1 MGYIYDLAIIKRKGA
16 KKMIRKLLKSIRE
29 YKASSIRTSVFAG
42 LEVLLEI
49 IIPFLMSDIIDKGIY
64 GGNMNTLVK
73 LGGTMGI
80 LVVLGLI
87 FGFAAGCES
96 ANASSGFA
104 RNLRKDMYYH
114 IQEFSFANIDKFSTA
129 SLVTRL
135 TTDVTNIQL
144 AYMMIIRIAV
154 RAPLM
159 MIFAL
164 IMSFMINWKL
174 AFIFLVMI
182 PVLGGGIVWIVYKS
196 HPIFELVFDQYD
208 SLNGVV
214 QENLSGI
221 RVVKSF
227 VREEHEKSKFQKVSS
242 KLFKTFCKAERYM
255 ALNAPLMQFVVYVCM
270 ILVFWFGA
278 RMIVLS
284 GATELTTGELTSLII
299 YAMQILTSLMM
310 LSMVLVMITI
320 AQSSA
325 ERIVE
330 VLDEKSSL
338 TNPARPVTTIKDG
351 EINFKNVDFGYSDDN
366 RALSISSIN
375 LNIPSGKTIGII
387 GSTGSGKTSLV
398 SLIPRLYDVTSGEVC
413 VGGVNV
419 KDYDIETLRNNVSV
433 VLQKNT
439 LFSGTIKENLRWG
452 NENATEEEII
462 HACKLAQADEF
473 VTQLPDGYD
482 TYIEQGGNNVSGGQ
496 KQRLC
501 IARALLKKPKILIL
515 DDSTSAVD
523 TKTDALIRRAFNEEI
538 PDTTKIIIAQRISS
552 VMDADMIVV
561 MDSGHID
568 AVGTHEELMESNQ
581 IYKEIYMSQQKGGDK
596 E

>member
-1 MGYIYDLAIIKRKGA
+1 
-16 KKMIRKLLKSIRE
+16 MIRKLLNSIRE
-29 YKASSIRTSVFAG
+29 YKAASIRTAVFAG

-49 IIPFLMSDIIDKGIY
+49 IIPFFMADIIDKGIY
-64 GGNMNTLVK
+64 GGDMNVLLK
-73 LGGTMGI
+73 LGVMMGI
-80 LVVLGLI
+80 CVIAGLLLG
-87 FGFAAGCES
+87 FFAGAEA
-96 ANASSGFA
+96 ANASAGFA
-104 RNLRKDMYYH
+104 KNLRKDMYYH

-135 TTDVTNIQL
+135 TTDVTNIQN

-159 MIFAL
+159 LIFAL
-164 IMSFMINWKL
+164 IISWTINWKL
-174 AFIFLVMI
+174 ALIFLIMI
-182 PVLGGGIVWIVYKS
+182 PVLGGGLVWIILKS
-196 HPIFELVFDQYD
+196 HPIFEKVFKQYD

-214 QENLSGI
+214 QENVSGI

-227 VREEHEKSKFQKVSS
+227 VREEHEKDKFQKISA
-242 KLFKTFCKAERYM
+242 KLFENFCKAERYM
-255 ALNAPLMQFVVYVCM
+255 ALNAPLMQLVVYVCM

-310 LSMVLVMITI
+310 LSMVLVMIII

-338 TNPARPVTTIKDG
+338 SNPKHPVMEVMDG
-351 EINFKNVDFGYSDDN
+351 KICFEHVDFGYSDNKKKLCLKDIDLN
-366 RALSISSIN
+366 ISS
-375 LNIPSGKTIGII
+375 GQTVGII
-387 GSTGSGKTSLV
+387 GSTGSGKSSLV
-398 SLIPRLYDVTSGEVC
+398 SLIPRLYDVAGGNVY
-413 VGGVNV
+413 VGGIDVRS
-419 KDYDIETLRNNVSV
+419 YDIKTLRDNVAV

-452 NENATEEEII
+452 NESASDEELI

-473 VTQLPDGYD
+473 VTGLPDGYD
-482 TYIEQGGNNVSGGQ
+482 TYIEQGGTNVSGGQ

-552 VMDADMIVV
+552 VQDADMIVV
-561 MDSGHID
+561 MDGGHID
-568 AVGTHEELMESNQ
+568 AVGTHEELMKTNAVYQ
-581 IYKEIYMSQQKGGDK
+581 EIYQSQQKGGRN